1 MFFRVIDNFISPTY
15 ANAIEEDAINHLQYN
30 YLKKTSLN
38 SEVYS
43 GAIFTDSNTVDN
55 GQMSCAI
62 LHSNANVKFGYYF
75 NFLKPFIFNI
85 QDANPDLNLNG
96 VHRLKFNILLQNP
109 TAPENH
115 YNIPHHDSVDLN
127 CYSAVYYIN
136 DSDGDTFLFNEVV
149 TDENVL
155 PERLTVAER
164 ITPKKNRLLIFESN
178 RYHASSNPRISDSR
192 FVINTIFV
200 PVEKETQ

>member
-1 MFFRVIDNFISPTY
+1 MFFRVFDNFISPTY
-15 ANAIEEDAINHLQYN
+15 ANTIEDDAINHLQY
-30 YLKKTSLN
+30 YYSKKTTFNNKLY
-38 SEVYS
+38 E
-43 GAIFTDSNTVDN
+43 GKIFTDNNTIDN
-55 GQMSCAI
+55 GQMSCPV
-62 LHSNANVKFGYYF
+62 LHSENTKFRYYF
-75 NFLKPFIFNI
+75 EFLKPFIFNI
-85 QDANPDLNLNG
+85 QDSNPDINLNG

-109 TAPENH
+109 TAPETH
-115 YNIPHHDSVDLN
+115 YNIAHHDTVKPKS
-127 CYSAVYYIN
+127 YSAVYYIN